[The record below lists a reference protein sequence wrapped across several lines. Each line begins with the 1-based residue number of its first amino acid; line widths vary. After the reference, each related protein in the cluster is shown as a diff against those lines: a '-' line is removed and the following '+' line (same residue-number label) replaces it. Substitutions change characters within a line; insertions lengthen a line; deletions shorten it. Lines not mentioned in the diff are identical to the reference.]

1 GSHIL
6 IDTNGAST
14 TAVGFSVLI
23 DQGNERITLRVG
35 SGSTVFSVFSAI
47 GSVLNSMDHFIEWY
61 FLEDMGSNHIYRVVV
76 DGVILIEQLTVTAN
90 APVATDAGYFLTLAG
105 RASSPTTLSFD
116 GVIKG
121 FGLVDRI
128 LSASEIAELR
138 AHYTGQVVQTPA
150 ATADLRLWLDAH

>member
-1 GSHIL
+1 ADGCDFDAGEYLVSGIPIASTHYTHDGTGVSGWALVTQGSTAGSHIL

-105 RASSPTTLSFD
+105 RA
-116 GVIKG
+116 
-121 FGLVDRI
+121 
-128 LSASEIAELR
+128 
-138 AHYTGQVVQTPA
+138 
-150 ATADLRLWLDAH
+150 